1 MEPIKTATITVD
13 EKEAQNLI
21 QLIDVAC
28 KAAGLS
34 VAGVAA
40 GWHAKIHKAFNP
52 DPPSVPPELIK

>member
-1 MEPIKTATITVD
+1 MELKTATITVD

-52 DPPSVPPELIK
+52 DPPVVLPEPQK

>member
-1 MEPIKTATITVD
+1 MEPLKTATITVD